1 MATAMNRERRSFIAG
16 MERTILAIAVQDYT
30 QTNGG
35 RKMHGLIGKMTAAS
49 GKRDTLI
56 ANPA

>member
-1 MATAMNRERRSFIAG
+1 